1 MELLKE
7 LYKET
12 RVTIPTK
19 EREAKKLIVISENI
33 LTLFMRILVTGLFLM
48 ATTGILY
55 FIFGMITGEI
65 DTSNASFGIY

>member
-7 LYKET
+7 LYRET
-12 RVTIPTK
+12 RVTIPTR

-33 LTLFMRILVTGLFLM
+33 LTLFMRILVTGLFLL

-55 FIFGMITGEI
+55 FIIGMISGEI
-65 DTSNASFGIY
+65 DTTNESFGIY

>member
-7 LYKET
+7 LYRET
-12 RVTIPTK
+12 RVTIPTR

-33 LTLFMRILVTGLFLM
+33 LTLFMRILVTGLFLL

-55 FIFGMITGEI
+55 FIIGMISGEI
-65 DTSNASFGIY
+65 DTTNASFGIY